1 MKLEQLDLPL
11 GEIVKVEKK
20 DVPEKKEEKVVA
32 ERDVFDKLDEK
43 DKGVVSFFLG
53 TKEQIYREV
62 KAVLDALERNQAGS
76 YEVGKPLF
84 YNNII
89 KARGQKLSAEQF
101 KVCKMVIDDF
111 VVKVS
116 NNSKQQQEEAKEL
129 DKIVDDHHASLDM
142 EETKE
147 ERRELDKKDASLY
160 GGEEYIDK

>member
-53 TKEQIYREV
+53 TKEQIYKEV
-62 KAVLDALERNQAGS
+62 KAALDALERNQAGS

-84 YNNII
+84 YNTII

-101 KVCKMVIDDF
+101 KVCKMLIDDF

-116 NNSKQQQEEAKEL
+116 NDSKQQQEEDKEL
-129 DKIVDDHHASLDM
+129 DKIVDDHHASL
-142 EETKE
+142 EKE
-147 ERRELDKKDASLY
+147 KLAERGKDLENREVDLY
-160 GGEEYIDK
+160 SGREFIDK